1 MTLQLLDTKLS
12 QNFYAKFRFCD
23 IFAKVLCPTFRF
35 REKNY
40 TNCYIIS
47 IINVQ
52 PLKKRTAV

>member
-12 QNFYAKFRFCD
+12 QNFYAKLNFA
-23 IFAKVLCPTFRF
+23 IFVKILCPTFRL

-52 PLKKRTAV
+52 TLKKRTAV